1 MIKFVPRSQLVITM
15 PPKKTMKA
23 MKVTSSSSKS
33 YTKVLG
39 ATMASKDMK
48 TMMKAQRSRKTM
60 KAATAKGESQKAKDE
75 SPDKNKS
82 GTDRGKRGSAPR
94 VYQVN
99 DLKDPIGQRTI
110 SVVGPTSRFSFS
122 YAGMPVTKMPEQLK
136 DILKIKR
143 PEQLKEIA
151 TPRRCR

>member
-1 MIKFVPRSQLVITM
+1 
-15 PPKKTMKA
+15 
-23 MKVTSSSSKS
+23 
-33 YTKVLG
+33 
-39 ATMASKDMK
+39 
-48 TMMKAQRSRKTM
+48 M

-110 SVVGPTSRFSFS
+110 SVVGPTSRFSFD

-151 TPRRCR
+151 TPCRCR